1 MAELLPADRPDFY
14 DLDDRDLPSWG
25 PTVPEGDYQ
34 INARFHSIGVLRHR
48 YRHRA
53 DVYVSGDMFIHYPT
67 VDDGGQAVW
76 KSVAPDVF
84 VVFGAPKRG
93 RRSYVRWKEPKAP
106 DFVLEI
112 LSPSTHRRDRE
123 EKPEI
128 YAAMGVREYFLYD
141 PEGMYLASRVQGF
154 ELHGGEYRA
163 LPAMVLGNGRHG
175 VLSTVLDLGVYH
187 DPGGGW
193 EEPLR
198 WHDPGAG
205 ASLPTWKE
213 EAAAGEAEAVAR
225 EAETA
230 AREAAEAEV
239 AELRALVRK
248 LGGSPP

>member
-14 DLDDRDLPSWG
+14 DLDERDLPSWG
-25 PTVPEGDYQ
+25 PSVPEGDYQ
-34 INARFHSIGVLRHR
+34 LNARLHSICALRHR

-53 DVYVSGDMFIHYPT
+53 DVYVSGDLFIHYPT

-84 VVFGAPKRG
+84 AVFGVPKRG
-93 RRSYVRWKEPKAP
+93 RRSYVRWQEPKAP

-123 EKPEI
+123 EKPET

-141 PEGMYLASRVQGF
+141 PEGEFLSARVQGF
-154 ELHGGEYRA
+154 ELHGEAYRA

-175 VLSTVLDLGVYH
+175 VLSTVLDLGMYH

-198 WHDPGAG
+198 WYDPAAG
-205 ASLPTWKE
+205 TSLPAWKE
-213 EAAAGEAEAVAR
+213 EAAAREAETATR

-230 AREAAEAEV
+230 ARAAAEAEI